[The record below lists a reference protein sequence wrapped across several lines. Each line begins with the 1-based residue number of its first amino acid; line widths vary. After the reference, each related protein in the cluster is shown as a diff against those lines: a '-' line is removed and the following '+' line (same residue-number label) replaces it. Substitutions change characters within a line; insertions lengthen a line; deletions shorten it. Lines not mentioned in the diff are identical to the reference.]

1 MNKHS
6 AGMQSAIKLQL
17 FRMLLCL
24 PVNEAASMFVNMS
37 EQHWRDLEAGL
48 APVPSQVL
56 DKMESLYTWRCDQIV
71 IMRSVLS
78 MSPDAQVFE
87 FWPSD
92 LQRLFSDAGLP
103 RRTPPDAQRD
113 CQVQAAIDTSE
124 APRITSP
131 LTQVTYSLRLSQ
143 PQESIALAA
152 HAAADARLLYWFAD
166 HTLVGQGT
174 PQTALQWRPERSGQY
189 RIRVS
194 DDQGRST
201 SRALQVEFLP

>member
-1 MNKHS
+1 MNKPS

-87 FWPSD
+87 FWPQNMDDWMAIEGNEPEHFRPCQSLYAAIMAEYPKQFTLIPFD
-92 LQRLFSDAGLP
+92 LQAFSAWAHSRPATLEL
-103 RRTPPDAQRD
+103 Q
-113 CQVQAAIDTSE
+113 SE
-124 APRITSP
+124 YLAY
-131 LTQVTYSLRLSQ
+131 LTEPQNLKLS
-143 PQESIALAA
+143 
-152 HAAADARLLYWFAD
+152 
-166 HTLVGQGT
+166 
-174 PQTALQWRPERSGQY
+174 
-189 RIRVS
+189 
-194 DDQGRST
+194 
-201 SRALQVEFLP
+201 